1 MTRQRP
7 AAFMSYVHHDD
18 KYERL
23 TTFRA
28 LLSDEVQIHT
38 GEEFPIFQ
46 DRKDI
51 EWGQNW
57 KERIE
62 ESLDSVTFLI
72 PIITPSFFK
81 RQYCREELER
91 FLERERELKRTD
103 LILPVYYVDC
113 LFFSDEKIR
122 RDDLLAQAIASR
134 QYTDWRGLRFEP
146 STSPEVGKKLADLA
160 TQIRDALHRIE
171 TEKEVV
177 ISEAAPD
184 SVQPKPQPL
193 NKVEEHKQPAS
204 ALIETAQYQ
213 LMSLTDPLTGLLNR
227 RYLEQRL
234 VEEVDR
240 SNRSKDSVSLMMIDI
255 DDFKLYN
262 DRNGH
267 QAGDLVLEMA
277 AQCLKDALRSAD
289 VASRYGGEEFCIL
302 LPQTSL
308 SETAIIAER
317 VRRSVARTGF
327 PQGKTQPLGTVTVS
341 IGVAALSSGLNTPA
355 AIIGAADRALYIAK
369 SQGKNRIHVHHD
381 ESF

>member
-1 MTRQRP
+1 MRKQP

-46 DRKDI
+46 DRKDVQ
-51 EWGQNW
+51 WGQNW
-57 KERIE
+57 KERLD
-62 ESLDSVTFLI
+62 ESLDCVTFLI
-72 PIITPSFFK
+72 PIITPGFFK

-91 FLERERELKRTD
+91 FLERERKLKRSD

-113 LFFSDEKIR
+113 LFLSDEKLCR
-122 RDDLLAQAIASR
+122 ADPLAQAISSR
-134 QYTDWRGLRFEP
+134 QYIDWRELRFEP

-160 TQIRDALHRIE
+160 IQIRDALHRIE
-171 TEKEVV
+171 AEEQQEQVA
-177 ISEAAPD
+177 ISD
-184 SVQPKPQPL
+184 GVQPKLQPPDD
-193 NKVEEHKQPAS
+193 VEKYEPPVTVLTEA
-204 ALIETAQYQ
+204 TQYQ

-227 RYLEQRL
+227 RYIEQRL
-234 VEEVDR
+234 VEEVER
-240 SNRSKDSVSLMMIDI
+240 SHRHRFPMSLMMIDV

-262 DRNGH
+262 DSYGH
-267 QAGDLVLEMA
+267 QAGDLALEMV
-277 AQCLKDALRSAD
+277 AQCLKQVLRSAD

-308 SETAIIAER
+308 SEAAGVAER
-317 VRRSVARTGF
+317 VRRRVESTAF
-327 PQGKTQPLGTVTVS
+327 PHGKTQPMGTVTVS
-341 IGVAALSSGLNTPA
+341 IGVAAWSSALNTPA

-369 SQGKNRIHVHHD
+369 SRGKNSIYVHHD
-381 ESF
+381 ESL

>member
-1 MTRQRP
+1 MMRQRP

-51 EWGQNW
+51 QWGQNW

-91 FLERERELKRTD
+91 FLERESKLKRND

-113 LFFSDEKIR
+113 LFLSDEKLR

-134 QYTDWRGLRFEP
+134 QYTDWRKLRFEP
-146 STSPEVGKKLADLA
+146 STSPEVGKELADLA
-160 TQIRDALHRIE
+160 IQIRDALHRIE

-177 ISEAAPD
+177 ISEIEPD
-184 SVQPKPQPL
+184 SALSKPQSPGS
-193 NKVEEHKQPAS
+193 VEEYKQTAS
-204 ALIETAQYQ
+204 SLTKETQYQ
-213 LMSLTDPLTGLLNR
+213 LMSLVDPLTGLLNR

-234 VEEVDR
+234 VEEVER
-240 SNRSKDSVSLMMIDI
+240 SNRHRYSVSLMMIDI

-267 QAGDLVLEMA
+267 QTGDLVLEMV

-289 VASRYGGEEFCIL
+289 VAARYGGEEFCIL

-308 SETAIIAER
+308 SEAAMIAER
-317 VRRSVARTGF
+317 VRRRVERTAF
-327 PQGKTQPLGTVTVS
+327 PHNKTQPLGTVTVS

-355 AIIGAADRALYIAK
+355 AITGAADRALYIAK
-369 SQGKNRIHVHHD
+369 SQGKNSIHVHHD
-381 ESF
+381 ESL